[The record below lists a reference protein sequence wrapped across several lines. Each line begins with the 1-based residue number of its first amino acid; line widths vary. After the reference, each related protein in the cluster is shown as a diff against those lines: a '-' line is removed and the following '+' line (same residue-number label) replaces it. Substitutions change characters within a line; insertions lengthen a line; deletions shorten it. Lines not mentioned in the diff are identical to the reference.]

1 MSILVIGK
9 QGQVARALMRRA
21 AAHNLEVQLL
31 GRPEFD
37 LERVDAA
44 AIAAHR
50 PQVVINAAAYTA
62 VDRAESEAG
71 RAFLINAIA
80 AEAVAAAAASV
91 HARVIQVSTDYV
103 FSGEKTEPYVET
115 DATEPATIY
124 GQSKLAGERG
134 ALKAN
139 PSATIVRTAWVYDAS
154 GANFVRTMLRLAK
167 SRSQLNVVADQRGC
181 PTFADDLADA
191 LLKVATKGGS
201 AGIYHAA
208 GAGDVSWAEFAQEIF
223 AQSAARGGPSAQ
235 ISAISGSEY
244 PTAARRPTN
253 SRLDCGKFAQ
263 DYGVRLRPWREALA
277 QCLDEMAAGG
287 WRVE

>member
-9 QGQVARALMRRA
+9 QGQVARALARRA
-21 AAHNLEVQLL
+21 AARGIVVQLL

-50 PQVVINAAAYTA
+50 PKTVINAAAYTA
-62 VDRAESEAG
+62 VDEAEKEVS
-71 RAFLINAIA
+71 RAFLINATG
-80 AEAVAAAAASV
+80 AEAIAAAAASAG
-91 HARVIQVSTDYV
+91 ARVIQVSTDYV
-103 FSGEKTEPYVET
+103 FSGDKPAPYVEADST
-115 DATEPATIY
+115 DPTSVY

-134 ALKAN
+134 VLKAN
-139 PSATIVRTAWVYDAS
+139 SRATIVRTAWVYDAS

-167 SRSQLNVVADQRGC
+167 TRSQVNVVADQRGC

-191 LLKVATKGGS
+191 LLTITAKDG
-201 AGIYHAA
+201 AGLYHAV

-223 AQSAARGGPSAQ
+223 AQSAALRGPSAQ
-235 ISAISGSEY
+235 VSPIPGSEY
-244 PTAARRPTN
+244 PTAARRPAN
-253 SRLDCGKFAQ
+253 SRLDCSKVAR
-263 DYGVRLRPWREALA
+263 DYGVCLRPWREALA
-277 QCLDEMAAGG
+277 QCLNEIAAGG